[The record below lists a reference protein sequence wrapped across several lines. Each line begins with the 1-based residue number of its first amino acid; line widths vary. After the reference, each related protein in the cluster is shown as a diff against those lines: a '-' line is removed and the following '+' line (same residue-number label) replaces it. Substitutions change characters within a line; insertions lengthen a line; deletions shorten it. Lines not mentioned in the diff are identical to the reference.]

1 MKREIEKELYSIARS
16 ATERPLTPEDFE
28 TLCKALK
35 VVKMY
40 YDLEFDSEG
49 YRGLGEGE
57 EEPSKYRV
65 YELYSEEAESDIKR
79 RYTYYFENSEYVHA
93 IIEFRAGVEEKDID
107 EEVCAFLA
115 DTIYLLVSRQNMR
128 AMLDF
133 SETHD
138 AQTGIMNV
146 KSLGAKYMQSV
157 AKYPDTEYV
166 VLYGNVKN
174 FKFINDRGGV
184 HLGDFAVGKLAQ
196 TLQGYVREDEGVCR
210 VGGDNFAFYVRRE
223 NLDVLL
229 DRLKSVKV
237 DGLMGLRNNSHRFS
251 FRIGVSDT
259 DIREFGTKLEEASTA
274 CIVGKTILK
283 KDLVIFNAELSD
295 VISHNHQI
303 VAAFP
308 DALSAGEFVPFFQPK
323 VNMQTGE
330 LLGLEALCRWLHN
343 DSIIAPSDFIPLLD
357 RKGMIPELDM
367 SMLVQTCRCINKWR
381 KLGIEVPVISVNFSK
396 KNIFIPDIEKRIITA
411 IRENNIDST
420 MIEIE
425 ITESAKESEIN
436 RLMDF
441 VHILKGNGFKI
452 SIDDFG
458 TGYSSLSLIHNINAD
473 EVKIDQSFVRK
484 LGHDEK
490 SHILIESI
498 INIANRLQMRIIAEG
513 VENPEEGKR
522 LLELGCDNAQGYYYG
537 KPMDFEDMTRV
548 LKNPDFKPLIN

>member
-1 MKREIEKELYSIARS
+1 MKTNVERELYNLTKD
-16 ATERPLTPEDFE
+16 ATVRGLTPEDFE
-28 TLCKALK
+28 GICKALD

-49 YRGLGEGE
+49 YRGLGDNE
-57 EEPSKYRV
+57 EEPAKYRV
-65 YELYSEEAESDIKR
+65 FELYSEDAESEIKR
-79 RYTYYFENSEYVHA
+79 KYTFYFEASEYVHA
-93 IIEFRAGVEEKDID
+93 IIEFRKGVKEEEID
-107 EEVCAFLA
+107 DEVCSFLA
-115 DTIYLLVSRQNMR
+115 NIIYILVSRQNMR
-128 AMLDF
+128 AMLDYA
-133 SETHD
+133 ETHD
-138 AQTGIMNV
+138 TQTGIMNI
-146 KSLGAKYMQSV
+146 KSMGAKFMQSV
-157 AKYPDTEYV
+157 AKYPKTEYV

-184 HLGDFAVGKLAQ
+184 HLGDFAIGKLAR
-196 TLQGYVREDEGVCR
+196 TLQGFVREDEGVCR
-210 VGGDNFAFYVRRE
+210 IGGDNFAFFVRRE

-237 DGLMGLRNNSHRFS
+237 DGLMGLRNNCHRFS
-251 FRIGVSDT
+251 FRVGVSDT
-259 DIREFGTKLEEASTA
+259 EIREFGTKLEEASTA

-295 VISHNHQI
+295 VISHNNQI

-308 DALSAGEFVPFFQPK
+308 DALSSGEFVPFFQPK

-330 LLGLEALCRWLHN
+330 LLGLEALCRWIHN
-343 DSIIAPSDFIPLLD
+343 DSIIAPNDFIPLLD

-396 KNIFIPDIEKRIITA
+396 KNIFIPDIEKRIITT
-411 IRENNIDST
+411 IRENNIESA

-425 ITESAKESEIN
+425 ITETARENEIN

-441 VHILKGNGFKI
+441 VHILKENGFKI

-473 EVKIDQSFVRK
+473 EVKIDQSFVRN
-484 LGHDEK
+484 LGHDDK
-490 SHILIESI
+490 SHILVESI

-513 VENPEEGKR
+513 VENTEEGKR
-522 LLELGCDNAQGYYYG
+522 LLEMGCDNAQGYYYG
-537 KPMDFEDMTRV
+537 KPVDFENMTMI
-548 LKNPDFKPLIN
+548 LKHPDFAPLV

>member
-1 MKREIEKELYSIARS
+1 MKTNVERELYNLTKD
-16 ATERPLTPEDFE
+16 ATVRGLTPEDFE
-28 TLCKALK
+28 GICKALD

-49 YRGLGEGE
+49 YRGLGDHE
-57 EEPSKYRV
+57 EEPAKYRV
-65 YELYSEEAESDIKR
+65 FELYSEDAESEIKR
-79 RYTYYFENSEYVHA
+79 KYTFYFEASEYVHA
-93 IIEFRAGVEEKDID
+93 IIEFRKGVKEEEID
-107 EEVCAFLA
+107 DEVCSFLA
-115 DTIYLLVSRQNMR
+115 NIIYILVSRQNMR
-128 AMLDF
+128 AMLDYA
-133 SETHD
+133 ETHD
-138 AQTGIMNV
+138 TQTGIMNI
-146 KSLGAKYMQSV
+146 KSMGAKFMQSV
-157 AKYPDTEYV
+157 AKYPKTEYV

-184 HLGDFAVGKLAQ
+184 HLGDFAIGKLAR
-196 TLQGYVREDEGVCR
+196 TLQGFVREDEGVCR
-210 VGGDNFAFYVRRE
+210 IGGDNFAFFVRRE

-237 DGLMGLRNNSHRFS
+237 DGLMGLRNNCHRFS
-251 FRIGVSDT
+251 FRVGVSDT
-259 DIREFGTKLEEASTA
+259 EIREFGTKLEEASTA

-295 VISHNHQI
+295 VISHNNQI

-308 DALSAGEFVPFFQPK
+308 DALSSGEFVPFFQPK

-330 LLGLEALCRWLHN
+330 LLGLEALCRWIHN
-343 DSIIAPSDFIPLLD
+343 DSIIAPNDFIPLLD
-357 RKGMIPELDM
+357 RKGMIPDLDM

-396 KNIFIPDIEKRIITA
+396 KNIFIPDIEKRIITT
-411 IRENNIDST
+411 IRENNIESA

-425 ITESAKESEIN
+425 ITETARENEIN

-441 VHILKGNGFKI
+441 VHILKENGFKI

-473 EVKIDQSFVRK
+473 EVKIDQSFVRN
-484 LGHDEK
+484 LGHDDK
-490 SHILIESI
+490 SHILVESI

-513 VENPEEGKR
+513 VENTEEGKR
-522 LLELGCDNAQGYYYG
+522 LLEMGCDNAQGYYYG
-537 KPMDFEDMTRV
+537 KPVDFENMTMI
-548 LKNPDFKPLIN
+548 LKHPDFAPLV